1 MKLILASAALMLL
14 AGCATTGATA
24 PPQVAETIR
33 YETSPCFGACP
44 VYAVTVSSDGS
55 GSFEG
60 KRFTAV
66 TGERAFTVTPAQ
78 FAEFRARLAPFRP
91 ADGERRIASG
101 EADCGSM
108 ITDQPSAA
116 VTWSGGDAPPAS
128 LSLYYGCTAP
138 QLAAMKAALRAAPE
152 ALSIASY
159 VGRH

>member
-1 MKLILASAALMLL
+1 MKLILATATLTLL
-14 AGCATTGATA
+14 AGCATTGGA
-24 PPQVAETIR
+24 PSQAAETIR

-44 VYAVTVSSDGS
+44 VYVVTVSSDG
-55 GSFEG
+55 GGTFEG

-78 FAEFRARLAPFRP
+78 FAEFRRQLAPFRP
-91 ADGERRIASG
+91 TDGERRIASG

-138 QLAAMKAALRAAPE
+138 DLAAMKTALRSAPE
-152 ALSIASY
+152 ALPIAAY
-159 VGRH
+159 IGKH